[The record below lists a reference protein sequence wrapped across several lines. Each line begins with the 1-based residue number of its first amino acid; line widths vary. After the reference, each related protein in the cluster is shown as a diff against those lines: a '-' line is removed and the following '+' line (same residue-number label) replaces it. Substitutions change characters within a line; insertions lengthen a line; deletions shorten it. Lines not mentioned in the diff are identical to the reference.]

1 MRTLPASLAVNR
13 CASATLQQHWH
24 ARAQDESNGAVQNKF
39 LNLDWLRTQMP
50 ERKSN
55 SASTANGTVR
65 EIDGKQKIY
74 FDGYWIRYY
83 EPPPETLT
91 KKKNLIGNLTRR
103 TFHHTE
109 PGINTP
115 GENLDLARA
124 AYEKA
129 FSKAEKRVNA
139 AMLAGAL
146 FNRATDI
153 FTTIVDLESKGV
165 QISFE
170 NELMKEC
177 SDCLEEA
184 MQLGASVRHISGM
197 EGVDELWGEPLKA
210 FSMSIHDFYC
220 SRYVKI
226 SMTMRD
232 IDAIHA
238 ALRAALQP
246 CAALRGIWPVFDG
259 FSEIAKRNCETM
271 KIDPDYFS
279 IWPKFVT
286 LSDQILQMLDAVSR
300 PNGTLAE
307 PHLAAD
313 CELVRGA
320 HKLITYVSGLRVPMP
335 EATERFLDRCQARRA
350 AGQASQTADRH
361 S

>member
-1 MRTLPASLAVNR
+1 MPA
-13 CASATLQQHWH
+13 LQ
-24 ARAQDESNGAVQNKF
+24 SN
-39 LNLDWLRTQMP
+39 DT
-50 ERKSN
+50 SI
-55 SASTANGTVR
+55 ANGTVR

-129 FSKAEKRVNA
+129 ISKEEKRVNA

-184 MQLGASVRHISGM
+184 MQLGAAVRHISGM

-232 IDAIHA
+232 IDAIRTAVHA
-238 ALRAALQP
+238 ALQS
-246 CAALRGIWPVFDG
+246 CTALREIWPVFDG

-286 LSDQILQMLDAVSR
+286 LSDRILQMLDTVIQA
-300 PNGTLAE
+300 PGPLAE
-307 PHLAAD
+307 PHVTAD
-313 CELVRGA
+313 CELVRDA

-335 EATERFLDRCQARRA
+335 EATERFLEGCQARRGDRTA
-350 AGQASQTADRH
+350 AQTASERG
-361 S
+361 